1 MATDTRSDWGRII
14 IDLDPE
20 LQRQIEAAAAQ
31 RNLSVR
37 DYMMIAVQD
46 ALVMEPDQE
55 PGRQNATQEGRLS
68 ARSFARD
75 WESPE
80 DQVYDA
86 LS

>member
-1 MATDTRSDWGRII
+1 MATDTRSNEGRIV

-20 LQRQIEAAAAQ
+20 LQHRIEAAAAQ
-31 RNLSVR
+31 RHLSVG
-37 DYMMIAVQD
+37 DYMVTVVQD
-46 ALVMEPDQE
+46 ALVVELDQQ
-55 PGRQNATQEGRLS
+55 PGFQKATEEGRLS